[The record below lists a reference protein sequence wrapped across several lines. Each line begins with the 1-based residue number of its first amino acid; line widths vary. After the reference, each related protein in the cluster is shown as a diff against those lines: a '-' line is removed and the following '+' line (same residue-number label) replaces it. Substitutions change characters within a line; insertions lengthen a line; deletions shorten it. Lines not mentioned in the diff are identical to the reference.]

1 MCIQKLI
8 GRPSIPISLGNE
20 HPNEHNT
27 LSVKEDHGSVK
38 LLFIAS
44 REPISESEPYHQ
56 VGGRLMDQV
65 VVRQSLLDAVN
76 GPENTVLTQATS
88 GYLFGRSSNNGEVIV
103 DGVVFAEDREPGL
116 LRLDPRRTLNGIL
129 EDRMRTLGVT
139 LVGTI
144 SYADYSDWG
153 ITERGPSEKIT
164 GLPHMFILARGS
176 TSYNEVAVITP
187 KKGGGEVHAGIGI
200 VEHGGSIE
208 WGIVTSVREIKEPAI
223 EVRLL

>member
-1 MCIQKLI
+1 MCIQKLFNK
-8 GRPSIPISLGNE
+8 PDVPIFIGNE
-20 HPNEHNT
+20 HPNEHNV
-27 LSVKEDHGSVK
+27 LSVKENHGSVK

-44 REPISESEPYHQ
+44 RESIGEKELYHQ
-56 VGGRLMDQV
+56 VGDRVMDQI

-76 GPENTVLTQATS
+76 GSENTVLTQATS

-103 DGVVFAEDREPGL
+103 DGVVFAEDSEPGL

-144 SYADYSDWG
+144 SYADYSDWS
-153 ITERGPSEKIT
+153 ITERGLTEKIT
-164 GLPHMFILARGS
+164 DMPHMFVLARGS
-176 TSYNEVAVITP
+176 TSYSEVAVITP
-187 KKGGGEVHAGIGI
+187 KEGGGEVHAGVGI